1 MLRRARPSIGRQ
13 ALVMITIALAALL
26 TGCGDNGADTEATG
40 DTVEEAATDARQEA
54 EDAFAS
60 LRTDA
65 ERLIDELQTRNAP
78 EIKQQL
84 LDRCRDA
91 LQRLRQAGSDQ
102 TDRVD
107 DLCNRIREVDPN
119 DDAMWSEVRQQLME
133 LTSS

>member
-1 MLRRARPSIGRQ
+1 MLRRARPPSGRH
-13 ALVMITIALAALL
+13 ALVMITIALAALSA
-26 TGCGDNGADTEATG
+26 GCGENGADTATG
-40 DTVEEAATDARQEA
+40 DTVEEAAMDARQEA

-65 ERLIDELQTRNAP
+65 ERLIDELLTRNAP

-91 LQRLRQAGSDQ
+91 LERLREAGSDQ

-107 DLCNRIREVDPN
+107 DLCNRIRDTDPN
-119 DDAMWSEVRQQLME
+119 DRAAWRDVREQVEQLR
-133 LTSS
+133 S

>member
-1 MLRRARPSIGRQ
+1 MLRRARPPIGRH
-13 ALVMITIALAALL
+13 ALVIITIALAALL
-26 TGCGDNGADTEATG
+26 AGCGENGADTEATG
-40 DTVEEAATDARQEA
+40 DTVEEAAMDARQEA

-84 LDRCRDA
+84 LDRCRDI
-91 LQRLRQAGSDQ
+91 LERLREAGSDQ

-107 DLCNRIREVDPN
+107 DLCNRIRDADPN
-119 DDAMWSEVRQQLME
+119 DPAVWRDVREQLE
-133 LTSS
+133 QLRS